1 MYMYMYVYILC
12 INVFVRDVASFHVV
26 TSSPALG
33 ASEVKL
39 ATLIDV
45 RATRILNVVE
55 EEWRLQGLHTR
66 GPLNLDIKTGTNTTV
81 VVSDQYGQKKTIL
94 VDLAA
99 MMK

>member
-33 ASEVKL
+33 AREVKL

-45 RATRILNVVE
+45 RPTRILNVVE
-55 EEWRLQGLHTR
+55 EEWREVGEDAR
-66 GPLNLDIKTGTNTTV
+66 
-81 VVSDQYGQKKTIL
+81 
-94 VDLAA
+94 
-99 MMK
+99 